1 MDTEVPIQNIN
12 MCMLWLLAGLV
23 SYFKYIWIYAI
34 CSLPKN
40 TATCLSPVNVHHL
53 REQLYHPTRFLRTT
67 WSHNWPC
74 SSLLCHFSELKFCAW
89 LIFWPSLRI
98 LSFIKSFL
106 CSIVSPTLKNPNII
120 YSINVIYII
129 VSNVIVSIIV
139 IVIKIFIIIVII
151 VIIIIIYSI
160 NVIYIIVSNVIVS
173 IIVITI
179 IIVIITIS
187 IVIIIIIIIIVI
199 IIIIIIM
206 IIVIIIVMNLTIIIL
221 IKSLSLKSPSSF
233 SSLSIRHPPVQKL
246 YALFM
251 SIYFCYSLGSIT
263 GAFS

>member
-1 MDTEVPIQNIN
+1 MDTDVPIQNIN

-98 LSFIKSFL
+98 LSFIKRFL

-139 IVIKIFIIIVII
+139 ITIIIV
-151 VIIIIIYSI
+151 
-160 NVIYIIVSNVIVS
+160 
-173 IIVITI
+173 

-187 IVIIIIIIIIVI
+187 IVIIIVII

-221 IKSLSLKSPSSF
+221 IKSLSSLKSPSSF